1 MNPVIAANF
10 SVMRY
15 GAKYKRF
22 QGKRKLNPRFR
33 ILRRHGGPP
42 AASAEMPYDPIVRNI
57 DLAPPDPRPQRG
69 PAILEK
75 AAMIEVTPNAA
86 GKIRGMIENDNPGGL
101 LRLGVI
107 GGGCSGLQY
116 KFRYETRPRANDNVF
131 EVAGARLCVD
141 PKSFQYLDGMTLDYT
156 ETLLEQRFLFKNPN
170 AGKSCGCGKSFQV

>member
-1 MNPVIAANF
+1 
-10 SVMRY
+10 
-15 GAKYKRF
+15 
-22 QGKRKLNPRFR
+22 
-33 ILRRHGGPP
+33 
-42 AASAEMPYDPIVRNI
+42 
-57 DLAPPDPRPQRG
+57 
-69 PAILEK
+69 
-75 AAMIEVTPNAA
+75 MIEVTPNAA

-131 EVAGARLCVD
+131 EVAGTRLCVD